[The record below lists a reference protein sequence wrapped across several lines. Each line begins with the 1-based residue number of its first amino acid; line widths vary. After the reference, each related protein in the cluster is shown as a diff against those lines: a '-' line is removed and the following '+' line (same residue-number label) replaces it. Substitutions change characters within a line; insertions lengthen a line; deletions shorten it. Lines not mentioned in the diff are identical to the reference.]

1 MQDNSRE
8 YCDLL
13 KGALPADFDY
23 VSSVSGTA
31 MFLAL
36 LIKWGGGGFQ
46 EHNRSLTPEEVVK
59 CLEVWE
65 ECTRAARNL
74 FAS

>member
-1 MQDNSRE
+1 MPNSSKE

-13 KGALPADFDY
+13 KSALPEDFDY
-23 VSSVSGTA
+23 VSCVTGTA
-31 MFLAL
+31 MFLAI
-36 LIKWGGGGFQ
+36 LIKWGGCGFQ
-46 EHNRSLTPEEVVK
+46 EHNRSLEPEEVAK